1 MTPAETPS
9 FTLPGRISAA
19 VAARPEGK
27 ITFITGDERDA
38 VPWAQLHE
46 DAKAMAAALQAR
58 QVGPGSHVSL
68 LAPRSGRLVRAIRA
82 LGLAGPALV
91 VLPLPMRMGS
101 IEEFVSQ
108 TR

>member
-1 MTPAETPS
+1 MTRAETSS

-19 VAARPEGK
+19 VAARPEGR

-58 QVGPGSHVSL
+58 GMGPASHVSL
-68 LAPRSGRLVRAIRA
+68 LAPTTRQLVTAIQA
-82 LGLAGPALV
+82 VWVAGATAV

-101 IEEFVSQ
+101 IEE
-108 TR
+108 